1 MGLAAAFFDLDKT
14 IIARSSTLAFSRAF
28 FEGGL
33 ISRRSAL
40 RSAYAQL
47 VFQRGG
53 IDHARMEKMRA
64 YLSSLSAGWDV
75 QTVRDIVAETLHAI
89 IDPLVYDEAVAK
101 LEHHRNAGHDVV
113 IVSTSGSEVV
123 EPIGEMLGADHVV
136 ATQLVVEAGLYTGRS
151 AYAYGPAKADAIR
164 ELALTRGYDLSA
176 SFAYSD
182 SETDLPMLEVVGHP
196 HVVNPDRVLR
206 RVAAERGWPVLQWS
220 TQVGLRDRVGLRSR
234 SVYLAVAGVAATGTA
249 AAMAVWVWRR
259 RDSGDSG
266 ASALTRRLP
275 LPLGR

>member
-1 MGLAAAFFDLDKT
+1 MAVAAFFDLDKT

-136 ATQLVVEAGLYTGRS
+136 ATQLVVEAGLYTGEIGF
-151 AYAYGPAKADAIR
+151 YAYGPAKADAIR
-164 ELALTRGYDLSA
+164 ELAVTRGYDLAESY
-176 SFAYSD
+176 AYSD

-234 SVYLAVAGVAATGTA
+234 SVRIAVAGVAATATA
-249 AAMAVWVWRR
+249 AAMAVWAWRR
-259 RDSGDSG
+259 RDTG
-266 ASALTRRLP
+266 ASGWTRRMP